1 MDIKEFTKYWNIMK
15 RNYQD
20 KTHTTDD
27 LKYYYSILRN
37 YTQQDLK
44 NAFEKVLK
52 FQSYFPRIDEIVKY
66 LPGNKEEDTPTWMS
80 KPITDEISEK
90 ELEELE
96 DIVKQL
102 GG

>member
-66 LPGNKEEDTPTWMS
+66 LPGDKEEDTPKWMS